1 MAEQALSF
9 FLLREPNIRMVV
21 AGVLLL
27 SLISALVG
35 CFTFLR
41 KRSLMG
47 DAIAHSVLPGICVA
61 FMLSNERNPLLL
73 LLGALLSGLLAVG
86 LMEYLS
92 RRRLTRPDTALSL
105 LLSSFFGLGILLLT
119 YIQHQGDAAQAG
131 LEKYLFGK
139 AAGITS
145 ADVELLGISAILVVA
160 AILLLRRGFTLLAFD
175 EDYARAAG
183 WPVALL
189 QLSLSV
195 LTVWAVSIGIQAVGV
210 VLMAALLITPALA
223 ARFWTH
229 SIARMLLL
237 AALFGIISGYSGA
250 FISYLAPGMPTGP
263 WVVVTAT
270 LLAGFSMLFA
280 PRRGVLARWQ
290 THRNNRNTMLQENIL
305 KLFYQLGE
313 KSGEERHTVLEEDLL
328 NQRAFAP
335 QALRRGLRKL
345 EQQGLLLHR
354 LHTYQLSDEGLR
366 EARRVVRLHRLWE
379 LYLQRYLHLAPDHVH
394 DDAEAMEHV
403 ITPEIEEQ
411 LEQLLQ
417 NPERDPHNTAI
428 PPKA

>member
-1 MAEQALSF
+1 MGEQALSF
-9 FLLREPNIRMVV
+9 LFLREPNIRLVV

-61 FMLSNERNPLLL
+61 FLLNNEKNPALL
-73 LLGALLSGLLAVG
+73 LLGALLSGLLSVA
-86 LMEYLS
+86 LMEAIS
-92 RRRLTRPDTALSL
+92 RRRLARPDTALSL
-105 LLSSFFGLGILLLT
+105 LLSTFFGLGIVLLT
-119 YIQHQGDAAQAG
+119 YIQHQGFAAQAG

-145 ADVELLGISAILVVA
+145 ADVQLLGISAILIIA
-160 AILLLRRGFTLLAFD
+160 SILLLRRGFTLLAFD
-175 EDYARAAG
+175 EEYARAAG
-183 WPVALL
+183 WPVPAL
-189 QLSLSV
+189 QFCLSV
-195 LTVWAVSIGIQAVGV
+195 LTVWAVSVGIQAVGV

-237 AALFGIISGYSGA
+237 AACIGMLSGYTGA
-250 FISYLAPGMPTGP
+250 FVSFLSPGMPTGP
-263 WVVVTAT
+263 WIVVAAT
-270 LLAGFSMLFA
+270 LLAGISMLFA
-280 PRRGVLARWQ
+280 PRSGVLARWQ
-290 THRNNRNTMLQENIL
+290 THRNNRNTMLRENIL

-313 KSGEERHTVLEEDLL
+313 KSGNLQQSVLEEDLL

-335 QALRRGLRKL
+335 QALRRGLRTL
-345 EQQGLLLHR
+345 ELKGLLLHH
-354 LHTYQLSDEGLR
+354 LHAYQLSDEGLR

-411 LEQLLQ
+411 LEHLLQ

>member
-1 MAEQALSF
+1 MSEQALSF
-9 FLLREPNIRMVV
+9 LLLREPNIRMVV

-61 FMLSNERNPLLL
+61 FLLSNAKNPVLL
-73 LLGALLSGLLAVG
+73 LLGALLSGLLSVA
-86 LMEYLS
+86 LMEAIS
-92 RRRLTRPDTALSL
+92 RRRLARPDTALSL
-105 LLSSFFGLGILLLT
+105 LLSTFFGLGIVLLT

-139 AAGITS
+139 AAGITE
-145 ADVELLGISAILVVA
+145 ADVQLLAFSALIITLCVA
-160 AILLLRRGFTLLAFD
+160 VFRRGFSLLAFD

-183 WPVALL
+183 WPVPSL
-189 QLSLSV
+189 QFFLSV
-195 LTVWAVSIGIQAVGV
+195 LTVWAVSVGIQAVGV

-229 SIARMLLL
+229 SIARMLVL
-237 AALFGIISGYSGA
+237 AALFGMLSGYTGA
-250 FISYLAPGMPTGP
+250 FVSYLAPGMPTGP
-263 WVVVTAT
+263 WIVVAAT
-270 LLAGFSMLFA
+270 LIAGISMLFA

-290 THRNNRNTMLQENIL
+290 THRRNRNTMLRENIL

-313 KSGEERHTVLEEDLL
+313 KSGNLQQTVLEEDLL
-328 NQRAFAP
+328 NQRAFPPA
-335 QALRRGLRKL
+335 ALRRGLSSLERSKL
-345 EQQGLLLHR
+345 LIHHLHAYR
-354 LHTYQLSDEGLR
+354 LSDEGLR
-366 EARRVVRLHRLWE
+366 EAQRVVRLHRLWE

-411 LEQLLQ
+411 LEHLLQ